1 VCINNQGH
9 QFHKHKTMNNISLQK
24 LKQLKF
30 FGMHDALTSA
40 IETGKLDQY
49 TTDHLISHLV
59 ESEWDDRYNRK
70 ITRAVKNARFR
81 YVAQIENLV
90 YNQDRNLDQNGVLR
104 LAQFNF
110 IKKGQNLLITG
121 STGVGKSYI
130 ASALGHQA
138 CIEGYKVLYFNT
150 TKMLAHLKMAKA
162 DGSYLKEIA
171 RIERHH
177 LIIFDDFGLQVMDKQ
192 NRMALLEIIEDRHE
206 KGAVIFTS
214 QLPVNEW
221 YDIIGEKTVA
231 DAVMDRLVHNAHR
244 IELTGESMRKKRT
257 QKIIEN

>member
-70 ITRAVKNARFR
+70 IARAFKNARFR

-162 DGSYLKEIA
+162 DGSYTTSLSLMILDSKLWTNKTEWRCLKSLRTDTKKEQS
-171 RIERHH
+171 
-177 LIIFDDFGLQVMDKQ
+177 F
-192 NRMALLEIIEDRHE
+192 LL
-206 KGAVIFTS
+206 
-214 QLPVNEW
+214 
-221 YDIIGEKTVA
+221 
-231 DAVMDRLVHNAHR
+231 HNYP
-244 IELTGESMRKKRT
+244 SMNGM
-257 QKIIEN
+257 I